1 MALWGKADGIFS
13 PGTVTVNYANKTITG
28 SGTSFRAVGVTT
40 GATITIGAGGTFG
53 NAVISGITSETQIS
67 IATTQ
72 YLSGAA
78 IAGIAYSISQKPVY
92 TLEDSNFATITGAGN
107 SASTN
112 RVYGVDE
119 FEQTAAT
126 QSGSKYAAA
135 HAGWV
140 GVHTYIDCD
149 NQLRVKTEVL
159 VAMSGISTSALPTYS
174 ATGDAADDAVYADNY
189 ITISAQPTALVGVA
203 TTAAQTFSVTAA
215 ANDSAALSYQWQF
228 STSSGVGAAYTN
240 VTTGLLGGLIYTNP
254 TTATLGIAATTTTA
268 NRPNGYYFRVNIT
281 TAAGAAKT
289 SDTARLTYA

>member
-28 SGTSFRAVGVTT
+28 SGTSFRAVGLTT
-40 GATITIGAGGTFG
+40 GAVITIGAGGTFG

-78 IAGIAYSISQKPVY
+78 IAGIAYSLSQKPVY

-107 SASTN
+107 SSSTN
-112 RVYGVDE
+112 RIYGVDE

-140 GVHTYIDCD
+140 GVHTYIDTHG
-149 NQLRVKTEVL
+149 NLRVKSEVL

-174 ATGDAADDAVYADNY
+174 ATGDADDDAVYADNY
-189 ITISAQPTALVGVA
+189 ITISVQPSNRVGIA
-203 TTAAQTFSVTAA
+203 TTASTTFAVTAA

-228 STSSGVGAAYTN
+228 STAVGAAFTN
-240 VTTGLLGGLIYTNP
+240 VTTGLLGGLIYSNP
-254 TTATLGIAATTTTA
+254 TTATLGIAATTTSA

-289 SDTARLTYA
+289 SDTAQLTYA

>member
-1 MALWGKADGIFS
+1 MALWCKAEGVFS
-13 PGTVTVNYANKTITG
+13 PGTVTANYTNKTITG
-28 SGTSFRAVGVTT
+28 AGTSFLAVGVTT
-40 GATITIGAGGTFG
+40 GAVITIGAGGTFG

-92 TLEDSNFATITGAGN
+92 TLEDTNFATITGTGN

-126 QSGSKYAAA
+126 ESGSKYAAA

-140 GVHTYIDCD
+140 GVHTYIDCE

-159 VAMSGISTSALPTYS
+159 VAMSGISTSALATYS
-174 ATGDAADDAVYADNY
+174 ATGDADDDAVYADNY

-203 TTAAQTFSVTAA
+203 TTASQSFVVTAA
-215 ANDSAALSYQWQF
+215 ANDAAALSFQWQF
-228 STSSGVGAAYTN
+228 STAVGAAFTN
-240 VTTGLLGGLIYTNP
+240 VTTGLLNGLIYTNP
-254 TTATLGIAATTTTA
+254 TTATLGLAATTTTA
-268 NRPNGYYFRVNIT
+268 DRPDGYFFRVNIS

>member
-13 PGTVTVNYANKTITG
+13 PGTISVDYANKTITG

-92 TLEDSNFATITGAGN
+92 TLEDSNFATITGTGN

-126 QSGSKYAAA
+126 ESGSNYAAA

-140 GVHTYIDCD
+140 GVHTYIDTHG
-149 NQLRVKTEVL
+149 NLRVKTETL
-159 VAMSGISTSALPTYS
+159 VAMSGISTSALATYS
-174 ATGDAADDAVYADNY
+174 ATGDADDDAVYADNY

-228 STSSGVGAAYTN
+228 STAVGAAFTN

-268 NRPNGYYFRVNIT
+268 NRPDGYYFRVNIT
-281 TAAGAAKT
+281 TAAGAAET

>member
-1 MALWGKADGIFS
+1 MALWGKADGVFS
-13 PGTVTVNYANKTITG
+13 PGTVTVNYTNKTITG
-28 SGTSFRAVGVTT
+28 TGTSFRAVGVTT
-40 GATITIGAGGTFG
+40 GAVITIGAGGTFG

-92 TLEDSNFATITGAGN
+92 TLEDTNFATITGTGN

-126 QSGSKYAAA
+126 QSGSQYAAA

-140 GVHTYIDCD
+140 GVHTYIDTHG
-149 NQLRVKTEVL
+149 NLRVKTEVL
-159 VAMSGISTSALPTYS
+159 VAMSGISTSGLGTYT
-174 ATGDAADDAVYADNY
+174 ATGDADDDAVYADNY
-189 ITISAQPTALVGVA
+189 ITISAQPSNRVGIATTVA
-203 TTAAQTFSVTAA
+203 TTFAVTAA
-215 ANDSAALSYQWQF
+215 ANDSAALSSQWQF
-228 STSSGVGAAYTN
+228 STAVGAAFTN

-268 NRPNGYYFRVNIT
+268 NRPNGYYYRVNIT

>member
-1 MALWGKADGIFS
+1 MALWGKADGVFS
-13 PGTVTVNYANKTITG
+13 PGTVTVNYTNKTITG
-28 SGTSFRAVGVTT
+28 AGTSFLAVGVTT
-40 GATITIGAGGTFG
+40 GAVITIGAGGTFG

-92 TLEDSNFATITGAGN
+92 TLEDTNFATITGTGN

-126 QSGSKYAAA
+126 ESGSKYAAA

-140 GVHTYIDCD
+140 GVHTYIDCE

-159 VAMSGISTSALPTYS
+159 VAMSGISTSALATYS

-189 ITISAQPTALVGVA
+189 ITISAQPSNRVGIATTVA
-203 TTAAQTFSVTAA
+203 TTFAVTAA

-228 STSSGVGAAYTN
+228 STAVGAAFTN

-268 NRPNGYYFRVNIT
+268 NRPNGYYFRVNIS

>member
-13 PGTVTVNYANKTITG
+13 PGTVTVDYANKTITG
-28 SGTSFRAVGVTT
+28 AGTSFLAVGVTT
-40 GATITIGAGGTFG
+40 GAVITIGVGATFG
-53 NAVISGITSETQIS
+53 NAVISGITSETKIS

-92 TLEDSNFATITGAGN
+92 TLEDSNFSIITGTGN
-107 SASTN
+107 SSSTN

-140 GVHTYIDCD
+140 GVHTYIDTHG
-149 NQLRVKTEVL
+149 NLRVKSEVL
-159 VAMSGISTSALPTYS
+159 VAMSGISTSALGTYT

-189 ITISAQPTALVGVA
+189 ITISSQPSNRVGIATTVA
-203 TTAAQTFSVTAA
+203 TTFAVTAA

-228 STSSGVGAAYTN
+228 STAVGAAFTN

-268 NRPNGYYFRVNIT
+268 NRPNGYYYRVNIS

-289 SDTARLTYA
+289 SDTAQLTYA

>member
-1 MALWGKADGIFS
+1 MALWGKADGVFS
-13 PGTVTVNYANKTITG
+13 PGTVTVDYANKIITG
-28 SGTSFRAVGVTT
+28 SGTSFRAVGLTT
-40 GATITIGAGGTFG
+40 GAVIAIGVGGTFG
-53 NAVISGITSETQIS
+53 NAVISGVTSETQIS

-72 YLSGAA
+72 YLNGAA

-107 SASTN
+107 SSSTN

-140 GVHTYIDCD
+140 GVHTYIDTHG
-149 NQLRVKTEVL
+149 NLRVKTETL
-159 VAMSGISTSALPTYS
+159 VAMSGISTSALATYTV
-174 ATGDAADDAVYADNY
+174 TGDAADDSVYADNY
-189 ITISAQPTALVGVA
+189 ITISAQPTSLVGVA
-203 TTAAQTFSVTAA
+203 TTAAQSFSVTASSTP
-215 ANDSAALSYQWQF
+215 SASLSYQWQY
-228 STSSGVGAAYTN
+228 STAVGAAFTN

-268 NRPNGYYFRVNIT
+268 NRPDGYYYRVNIT

-289 SDTARLTYA
+289 SDTARITYA

>member
-1 MALWGKADGIFS
+1 MALWGKADGVFS
-13 PGTVTVNYANKTITG
+13 PGTVTANYTNKTITG
-28 SGTSFRAVGVTT
+28 AGTSFLAVGVTT
-40 GATITIGAGGTFG
+40 GAVITIGAGGTFG

-92 TLEDSNFATITGAGN
+92 TLEDTNFAAITGTGN

-126 QSGSKYAAA
+126 ESGSKYAAA

-140 GVHTYIDCD
+140 GVHTYIDCE

-159 VAMSGISTSALPTYS
+159 VAMSGISTSALATYS
-174 ATGDAADDAVYADNY
+174 ATGDADDDAVYADNY

-203 TTAAQTFSVTAA
+203 TTASQSFVVTAA
-215 ANDSAALSYQWQF
+215 ANDAATLSFQWQF
-228 STSSGVGAAYTN
+228 STAVGAAFTN
-240 VTTGLLGGLIYTNP
+240 VTTGLLNGLIYTNP

-268 NRPNGYYFRVNIT
+268 DRPDGYFFRVNIS

>member
-1 MALWGKADGIFS
+1 MALWGKADGVFS
-13 PGTVTVNYANKTITG
+13 PGTVTANYTNKTITG
-28 SGTSFRAVGVTT
+28 AGTSFLAVGVTT
-40 GATITIGAGGTFG
+40 GAVITIGAGGTFG

-92 TLEDSNFATITGAGN
+92 TLEDTNFATITGTGN

-126 QSGSKYAAA
+126 ESGSKYAAA

-140 GVHTYIDCD
+140 GVHTYIDCE

-159 VAMSGISTSALPTYS
+159 VAMSGISTSALATYS
-174 ATGDAADDAVYADNY
+174 ATGDADDDAVYADNY

-203 TTAAQTFSVTAA
+203 TTASQSFVVTAA
-215 ANDSAALSYQWQF
+215 ANDAAALSFQWQF
-228 STSSGVGAAYTN
+228 STAVGAAFTN
-240 VTTGLLGGLIYTNP
+240 VTTGLLNGLIYTNP

-268 NRPNGYYFRVNIT
+268 DRPDGYFFRVNIS

>member
-1 MALWGKADGIFS
+1 MALWGKADGVFS
-13 PGTVTVNYANKTITG
+13 PGTVTVNYTNKTITG
-28 SGTSFRAVGVTT
+28 AGTSFIAVGVTT
-40 GATITIGAGGTFG
+40 GAVITIGAGGTFG

-92 TLEDSNFATITGAGN
+92 TLEDTNFATITGTGN

-126 QSGSKYAAA
+126 QSGSQYAAA

-140 GVHTYIDCD
+140 GVHTYIDTHG
-149 NQLRVKTEVL
+149 NLRVKSEVL
-159 VAMSGISTSALPTYS
+159 VAMSGISTSALGTYT
-174 ATGDAADDAVYADNY
+174 ATGDADDDAVYADNY
-189 ITISAQPTALVGVA
+189 ITISAQPSNRVGIATTVA
-203 TTAAQTFSVTAA
+203 TTFAVTAA

-228 STSSGVGAAYTN
+228 STAVGAAFTN

-268 NRPNGYYFRVNIT
+268 NRPDGYYYRVNIT

>member
-28 SGTSFRAVGVTT
+28 AGTSFRAVGLTT
-40 GATITIGAGGTFG
+40 GAVITIGAGGTFG

-92 TLEDSNFATITGAGN
+92 TLEDTNFATIIGAGN
-107 SASTN
+107 SSSTN

-126 QSGSKYAAA
+126 QSGSQYAAA

-140 GVHTYIDCD
+140 GVHTYFDTHG
-149 NQLRVKTEVL
+149 NLRVKTEVL
-159 VAMSGISTSALPTYS
+159 VAMSGISTSALATYS
-174 ATGDAADDAVYADNY
+174 VTGDAADDAVYADNY
-189 ITISAQPTALVGVA
+189 ITISVQPSNRVGIA
-203 TTAAQTFSVTAA
+203 TTAATTFAVTAA

-228 STSSGVGAAYTN
+228 STAVGAAFTN
-240 VTTGLLGGLIYTNP
+240 VTAGLLNGIIYTNP
-254 TTATLGIAATTTTA
+254 TTGTLGIAATTTTA
-268 NRPNGYYFRVNIT
+268 DRPNGYYYRVNIT
-281 TAAGAAKT
+281 TVAGAAKT
-289 SDTARLTYA
+289 SDTVRLTYA

>member
-1 MALWGKADGIFS
+1 MALWGKADGVFS
-13 PGTVTVNYANKTITG
+13 PGTVTVNYTNKTITG
-28 SGTSFRAVGVTT
+28 AGTSFRAVGVTT
-40 GATITIGAGGTFG
+40 GVVITIGAGGTFG

-92 TLEDSNFATITGAGN
+92 TLEDTNFATITGTGN

-126 QSGSKYAAA
+126 ESGSKYAAA

-140 GVHTYIDCD
+140 GVHT
-149 NQLRVKTEVL
+149 
-159 VAMSGISTSALPTYS
+159 
-174 ATGDAADDAVYADNY
+174 VYADNY
-189 ITISAQPTALVGVA
+189 ITISAQPSNRVGIATTVA
-203 TTAAQTFSVTAA
+203 TTFAVTAA
-215 ANDSAALSYQWQF
+215 ANDSEALSYQWQF
-228 STSSGVGAAYTN
+228 STAVGAAFTN

-268 NRPNGYYFRVNIT
+268 NRPNGYYYRVNIT

>member
-1 MALWGKADGIFS
+1 MALWGKADGVFS
-13 PGTVTVNYANKTITG
+13 PGTVTANYTNKTITG
-28 SGTSFRAVGVTT
+28 DGTSFLAVGVTT
-40 GATITIGAGGTFG
+40 GAVITIGAGGTFG
-53 NAVISGITSETQIS
+53 NAVISGITSETQIL

-92 TLEDSNFATITGAGN
+92 TLEDTNFATITGTGN

-126 QSGSKYAAA
+126 ESGSKYAAA

-140 GVHTYIDCD
+140 GVHTYIDCE

-159 VAMSGISTSALPTYS
+159 VAMSGISTSALATYS
-174 ATGDAADDAVYADNY
+174 ATGDADDDAVYADNY

-203 TTAAQTFSVTAA
+203 TTASQSFVVTAA
-215 ANDSAALSYQWQF
+215 ANDAAALSFQWQF
-228 STSSGVGAAYTN
+228 STAVGAAFTN
-240 VTTGLLGGLIYTNP
+240 VTTGLLNGLIYTNP

-268 NRPNGYYFRVNIT
+268 DRPDGYFFRVNIS

>member
-28 SGTSFRAVGVTT
+28 SGTSFRAVGLTT
-40 GATITIGAGGTFG
+40 GAVITIGAGGTFG

-78 IAGIAYSISQKPVY
+78 IAGIAYSLSQKPVY

-107 SASTN
+107 SSSTN
-112 RVYGVDE
+112 RIYGVDE

-140 GVHTYIDCD
+140 GVHTYIDTHG
-149 NQLRVKTEVL
+149 NLRVKSEVL

-174 ATGDAADDAVYADNY
+174 ATGDADDDAVYADNY
-189 ITISAQPTALVGVA
+189 ITISAQPSNRVGIA
-203 TTAAQTFSVTAA
+203 TTASTTFAVTAA
-215 ANDSAALSYQWQF
+215 AKDSAALSYQWQF
-228 STSSGVGAAYTN
+228 STAVGAAFTN
-240 VTTGLLGGLIYTNP
+240 VTTGLLGGLIYSNP
-254 TTATLGIAATTTTA
+254 TTATLGIAATTTSA

-289 SDTARLTYA
+289 SDTAQLTYA

>member
-1 MALWGKADGIFS
+1 MALWGKADGVFS
-13 PGTVTVNYANKTITG
+13 PGTVTVDYANKIITG

-40 GATITIGAGGTFG
+40 GTVITIGAGGTFG

-92 TLEDSNFATITGAGN
+92 TLEDSNFATITGVGN
-107 SASTN
+107 SSSTN

-140 GVHTYIDCD
+140 GVHTYIDTHG
-149 NQLRVKTEVL
+149 NLRVKTETL
-159 VAMSGISTSALPTYS
+159 VAMSGISTSALATYT
-174 ATGDAADDAVYADNY
+174 ATGDAADDSVYADNY

-203 TTAAQTFSVTAA
+203 TTAAQSFAVTAA

-228 STSSGVGAAYTN
+228 STAVGAAFTN

-254 TTATLGIAATTTTA
+254 TTATLGIAATTTSA

-289 SDTARLTYA
+289 SDTAQLTYA

>member
-13 PGTVTVNYANKTITG
+13 PGTISVNYANKTITG

-92 TLEDSNFATITGAGN
+92 TLEDSNFATITGTGN

-140 GVHTYIDCD
+140 GVHTYIDTHG
-149 NQLRVKTEVL
+149 NLRVKTETL

-174 ATGDAADDAVYADNY
+174 ATGDADDDSVYADNY
-189 ITISAQPTALVGVA
+189 ITISVQPTALVGVA
-203 TTAAQTFSVTAA
+203 TTAAQSFAVTAA

-228 STSSGVGAAYTN
+228 STAVGAAFTN

>member
-1 MALWGKADGIFS
+1 MALWGKADGVFS
-13 PGTVTVNYANKTITG
+13 PGTVTANYTNKTITG
-28 SGTSFRAVGVTT
+28 AGTSFLAVGVTT
-40 GATITIGAGGTFG
+40 GAVITIGAGGTFG

-92 TLEDSNFATITGAGN
+92 TLEDTNFATITGTGN

-126 QSGSKYAAA
+126 ESGSKYAAA

-140 GVHTYIDCD
+140 GVHTYIDCE

-159 VAMSGISTSALPTYS
+159 VAMSGISTSALATYS
-174 ATGDAADDAVYADNY
+174 ATGDADDDAVYADNY

-203 TTAAQTFSVTAA
+203 TTASQSFVVTAA
-215 ANDSAALSYQWQF
+215 ANDAAALSFQWQF
-228 STSSGVGAAYTN
+228 STAVGAAFTN
-240 VTTGLLGGLIYTNP
+240 VTTGLLNGIIYTNP

-268 NRPNGYYFRVNIT
+268 DRPDGYFFRVNIS

>member
-1 MALWGKADGIFS
+1 MALWGKADGVFS
-13 PGTVTVNYANKTITG
+13 PGTVTVNYTNKTITG
-28 SGTSFRAVGVTT
+28 AGTSFLAVGVTT
-40 GATITIGAGGTFG
+40 GAVITIGAGGTFG

-92 TLEDSNFATITGAGN
+92 TLEDTNFATITGTGN

-126 QSGSKYAAA
+126 ESGSKYAAA

-140 GVHTYIDCD
+140 GVHTYIDCE

-159 VAMSGISTSALPTYS
+159 VAMSGISTSALATYS
-174 ATGDAADDAVYADNY
+174 ATGDASDDAVYADNY
-189 ITISAQPTALVGVA
+189 ITISAQPSNRVGIATTVA
-203 TTAAQTFSVTAA
+203 TTFAVTAA

-228 STSSGVGAAYTN
+228 STAVGAAFTN

-268 NRPNGYYFRVNIT
+268 NRPNGYYFRVNIS

>member
-1 MALWGKADGIFS
+1 MALWGKADGVFS
-13 PGTVTVNYANKTITG
+13 PGTVTVNYTNKTITG
-28 SGTSFRAVGVTT
+28 AGTSFRAVGVTT
-40 GATITIGAGGTFG
+40 GAVITIGAGGTFG

-92 TLEDSNFATITGAGN
+92 TLEDTNFATITGTGN

-126 QSGSKYAAA
+126 QSGSQYAAA

-140 GVHTYIDCD
+140 GVHTYIDTHG
-149 NQLRVKTEVL
+149 NLRVKSEVL
-159 VAMSGISTSALPTYS
+159 VAMSGISTSALGTYTE
-174 ATGDAADDAVYADNY
+174 TGDADDDAVYADNY
-189 ITISAQPTALVGVA
+189 ITISAQPSNRVGIATTVA
-203 TTAAQTFSVTAA
+203 TTFAVTAA

-228 STSSGVGAAYTN
+228 STAVGAAFTN

-268 NRPNGYYFRVNIT
+268 NRPNGYYYRVNIT

>member
-1 MALWGKADGIFS
+1 MALWGKADGVFS
-13 PGTVTVNYANKTITG
+13 PGTVTVNYTNKTITG
-28 SGTSFRAVGVTT
+28 AGTSFLAVGVTT
-40 GATITIGAGGTFG
+40 GAVITIGAGGTFG

-126 QSGSKYAAA
+126 QSGSQYAAA

-140 GVHTYIDCD
+140 GVHTYIDTHGH
-149 NQLRVKTEVL
+149 LRVKSEVL
-159 VAMSGISTSALPTYS
+159 VAMSGISTSALGTYT
-174 ATGDAADDAVYADNY
+174 ATGDADDDAVYADNY
-189 ITISAQPTALVGVA
+189 ITISSQPSNRVGIATTVA
-203 TTAAQTFSVTAA
+203 TTFAVTAA

-228 STSSGVGAAYTN
+228 STAVGAAFTN

-268 NRPNGYYFRVNIT
+268 NRPDGYYYRVNIT

>member
-1 MALWGKADGIFS
+1 MALWGKADGVFS
-13 PGTVTVNYANKTITG
+13 PGTVTVNYTNKTITG
-28 SGTSFRAVGVTT
+28 TGTSFRAVGVTT
-40 GATITIGAGGTFG
+40 GAVITIGAGGTFG

-92 TLEDSNFATITGAGN
+92 TLEDTNFATITGTGN

-126 QSGSKYAAA
+126 QSGSQYAAA

-140 GVHTYIDCD
+140 GVHTYIDTHG
-149 NQLRVKTEVL
+149 NLRVKSEVL
-159 VAMSGISTSALPTYS
+159 VAMSGISTSALGTYT
-174 ATGDAADDAVYADNY
+174 ATGDADDDAVYADNY
-189 ITISAQPTALVGVA
+189 ITISAQPSNSVGIATTVA
-203 TTAAQTFSVTAA
+203 TTFAVTAA

-228 STSSGVGAAYTN
+228 STAVGAAFTN

-268 NRPNGYYFRVNIT
+268 NRPDGYYYRVNIT

>member
-1 MALWGKADGIFS
+1 MALWGKADGVFS
-13 PGTVTVNYANKTITG
+13 PGTVTVNYTNKTITG
-28 SGTSFRAVGVTT
+28 AGTSFLAVGVTT
-40 GATITIGAGGTFG
+40 GAVITIGAGGTFG

-92 TLEDSNFATITGAGN
+92 TLEDTNFATITGTGN

-126 QSGSKYAAA
+126 ESGSKYAAA

-140 GVHTYIDCD
+140 GVHTYIDCE

-159 VAMSGISTSALPTYS
+159 VAMSGISTSALATYS
-174 ATGDAADDAVYADNY
+174 ATGDADDDAVYADNY

-203 TTAAQTFSVTAA
+203 TTASQSFVVTAA

-228 STSSGVGAAYTN
+228 STAVGAAFTN

-268 NRPNGYYFRVNIT
+268 NRPNGYYFRVNIS

>member
-13 PGTVTVNYANKTITG
+13 PGTISVNYANKTITG

-92 TLEDSNFATITGAGN
+92 TLEDTNFATITGTGN

-126 QSGSKYAAA
+126 QSGSMYAAA

-140 GVHTYIDCD
+140 GVHTYIDTHG
-149 NQLRVKTEVL
+149 NLRVKTETL

-174 ATGDAADDAVYADNY
+174 ATGDAADDAVYPDNY
-189 ITISAQPTALVGVA
+189 ITISVQPTALVGVA
-203 TTAAQTFSVTAA
+203 TTAAQSFAVTAA

-228 STSSGVGAAYTN
+228 STAVGAAFTN